1 MLAEKKHPRSLTP
14 KPTVA
19 EAKMWERVY
28 PATSRGIKPLPPAKI
43 SVPFGSGSVHWASPM
58 RQPTSDLRIRTAQPL
73 LSPAMLEEDLPLGES
88 GAALVDAAR
97 RAIGDILR
105 GRDDRLL
112 AVVGPCSIH
121 DPAAAL
127 AYARQ
132 LKPVADR
139 LARDLLV
146 VMRVYFEKPRTTIGW
161 KGLINDPH
169 LDGSFQVNTGLRL
182 ARRLM
187 LDINAAGLPIGTE
200 FLDTTLGQYYADL
213 VSWAAI
219 GARTTESQIHREL
232 ASGLSMPVGFKNRTD
247 GDLQVAVD
255 AIVSARHPHCFP
267 SLTREGAAAVLAT
280 TGNPEGH
287 IVLRGGSR
295 SGPNY
300 DHATVHEAE
309 ILLREAGA
317 LPAVLVDCSHGN
329 SGKNPAQQV
338 KVAADIAAQVAAG
351 ERALIGFMLESN
363 LVGGSQVHE
372 PGRPLTPGQS
382 ITDACLSFEETLPL
396 LETLA
401 AAAAARR
408 AGR

>member
-1 MLAEKKHPRSLTP
+1 
-14 KPTVA
+14 
-19 EAKMWERVY
+19 
-28 PATSRGIKPLPPAKI
+28 
-43 SVPFGSGSVHWASPM
+43 M
-58 RQPTSDLRIRTAQPL
+58 RQPTSDLRIRTARPL
-73 LSPAMLEEDLPLGES
+73 LSPAILEEDLPLAES
-88 GAALVDAAR
+88 GAALVQATR
-97 RAIGDILR
+97 HAIGEILA

-112 AVVGPCSIH
+112 AIVGPCSIH

-127 AYARQ
+127 DYARK

-146 VMRVYFEKPRTTIGW
+146 VMRVYFEKPRTVVGW

-182 ARRLM
+182 ARRLL
-187 LDINAAGLPIGTE
+187 LDINAAGLPVGTE

-267 SLTREGAAAVLAT
+267 SLTREGAPAVLAT

-287 IVLRGGSR
+287 LVLRGGSR
-295 SGPNY
+295 TGPNY
-300 DHATVHEAE
+300 DRESVRAAAA
-309 ILLREAGA
+309 LLQKSGS
-317 LPAVLVDCSHGN
+317 LPVVLVDCSHDN
-329 SGKNPAQQV
+329 SGKKHDQQV
-338 KVAADIAAQVAAG
+338 QVAADVSAQVAAG
-351 ERALIGFMLESN
+351 GRAIIGVMLESN
-363 LVGGSQVHE
+363 LVGGSQKHE
-372 PGRPLTPGQS
+372 AGRVLTPGQS
-382 ITDACLSFEETLPL
+382 ITDACLSFDETLPV
-396 LETLA
+396 LEKLAQA
-401 AAAAARR
+401 AATRR
-408 AGR
+408 QTGDLPTKHTK

>member
-1 MLAEKKHPRSLTP
+1 
-14 KPTVA
+14 
-19 EAKMWERVY
+19 
-28 PATSRGIKPLPPAKI
+28 
-43 SVPFGSGSVHWASPM
+43 M
-58 RQPTSDLRIRTAQPL
+58 RQPTSDLRIRTARPL
-73 LSPAMLEEDLPLGES
+73 LSPAILEEDLPLAES
-88 GAALVDAAR
+88 GAALVQSAR
-97 RAIGDILR
+97 RAVSEVIA

-112 AVVGPCSIH
+112 AIVGPCSIH

-127 AYARQ
+127 AYAQ
-132 LKPVADR
+132 KLKPVADR

-146 VMRVYFEKPRTTIGW
+146 VMRVYFEKPRTTVGW

-169 LDGSFQVNTGLRL
+169 LDGSFQVNSGLRL

-232 ASGLSMPVGFKNRTD
+232 ASGLSMAVGFKNRTD

-267 SLTREGAAAVLAT
+267 SLTREGAPAVLAT

-287 IVLRGGSR
+287 LVLRGGSR
-295 SGPNY
+295 TGPNY
-300 DHATVHEAE
+300 DRVAIKQAAE
-309 ILLREAGA
+309 MLQKSGC
-317 LPAVLVDCSHGN
+317 LPVVLVDCSHGN
-329 SGKNPAQQV
+329 SGKQHDQQIL
-338 KVAADIAAQVAAG
+338 VAADLATQVAGG
-351 ERALIGFMLESN
+351 ERAIIGFMLESN
-363 LVGGSQVHE
+363 LVGGAQKHA

-382 ITDACLSFEETLPL
+382 ITDACLSFDETVPV
-396 LETLA
+396 LEALA
-401 AAAAARR
+401 ASAAERR
-408 AGR
+408 KQSNK